1 MAPQV
6 LEVVLLP
13 APPLCL
19 QRSRVRSFCGGG
31 QKKNPA
37 RVRVP
42 EWRRGGDSA
51 AYGFL
56 AAGFLAAG
64 AGLAFDTGLAVGLEG
79 FAGAGFFAGAGLAEP
94 GFALGLAAGDL
105 AGEAAF
111 LVDMDGS
118 DGGSLGAEFSHYSA
132 SGPGS
137 EAGAN
142 NRRAPRPVKD

>member
-1 MAPQV
+1 
-6 LEVVLLP
+6 
-13 APPLCL
+13 
-19 QRSRVRSFCGGG
+19 
-31 QKKNPA
+31 
-37 RVRVP
+37 
-42 EWRRGGDSA
+42 
-51 AYGFL
+51 
-56 AAGFLAAG
+56 
-64 AGLAFDTGLAVGLEG
+64 
-79 FAGAGFFAGAGLAEP
+79 LAEP